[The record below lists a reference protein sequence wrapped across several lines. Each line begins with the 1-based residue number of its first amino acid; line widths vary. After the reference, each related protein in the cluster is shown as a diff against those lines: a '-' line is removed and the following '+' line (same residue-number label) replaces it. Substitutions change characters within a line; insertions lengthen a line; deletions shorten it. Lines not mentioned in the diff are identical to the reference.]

1 MVAESGN
8 RSGLVGEVLFVFTL
22 IEFDEWG
29 RAVPITPF
37 LGDQQLDPETK
48 RVTDVAFEMAARLW
62 SATGAI
68 TPTGSLLDASSR
80 LRRVMSAIPTSF
92 AGKR

>member
-1 MVAESGN
+1 
-8 RSGLVGEVLFVFTL
+8 
-22 IEFDEWG
+22 
-29 RAVPITPF
+29 VPITPF

-48 RVTDVAFEMAARLW
+48 RVTDVAFEMARAVVERDW
-62 SATGAI
+62 AI